1 MAMHMPIL
9 CLTKYLKL
17 LTVILL
23 LHVEMTLSLFSSV
36 EVLAY
41 PIYPMMFD
49 LPEMQ
54 TESNIVMKLSKFYQ
68 ITF

>member
-1 MAMHMPIL
+1 MHTPIL

-17 LTVILL
+17 LIVILL
-23 LHVEMTLSLFSSV
+23 SRVEMTLSLFSSV

-41 PIYPMMFD
+41 PIYPMMRV

-54 TESNIVMKLSKFYQ
+54 TELNTVMKLSKFYQ
-68 ITF
+68 TIS